1 MSDSFERGINV
12 LKQPLSILP
21 EHISDLV
28 LEHIRQSIHYEP
40 VIGIMGKT
48 GAGKSSLCNALF
60 EHPLSPVSHA
70 EGCTRKPLYFTLNAG
85 GRSLTLIDLPG
96 AGESLKHDEIY
107 RQMYQEQLPKLDLI
121 LWVMKA
127 DDRACTIDEEFHR
140 FLLDCGVSTD
150 SIVFVINQAD
160 KAEPSLEWDREKGI
174 SFSGATH
181 DAHSEK
187 CCRFPP
193 VLYPLPGAC
202 SFAKTGYNM
211 SRIVKQ

>member
-70 EGCTRKPLYFTLNAG
+70 EGCTRKPLHFTLNAG
-85 GRSLTLIDLPG
+85 GRSLTLVDL
-96 AGESLKHDEIY
+96 S
-107 RQMYQEQLPKLDLI
+107 
-121 LWVMKA
+121 
-127 DDRACTIDEEFHR
+127 
-140 FLLDCGVSTD
+140 GV
-150 SIVFVINQAD
+150 V
-160 KAEPSLEWDREKGI
+160 
-174 SFSGATH
+174 
-181 DAHSEK
+181 AH
-187 CCRFPP
+187 
-193 VLYPLPGAC
+193 
-202 SFAKTGYNM
+202 
-211 SRIVKQ
+211 

>member
-70 EGCTRKPLYFTLNAG
+70 EGCTRKPLHFTLNAG
-85 GRSLTLIDLPG
+85 GRSLTLVCFVTSVLNTPCMLIKAPDSNAMINPMYYFPAFPFILPL
-96 AGESLKHDEIY
+96 S
-107 RQMYQEQLPKLDLI
+107 
-121 LWVMKA
+121 
-127 DDRACTIDEEFHR
+127 
-140 FLLDCGVSTD
+140 
-150 SIVFVINQAD
+150 
-160 KAEPSLEWDREKGI
+160 
-174 SFSGATH
+174 
-181 DAHSEK
+181 
-187 CCRFPP
+187 
-193 VLYPLPGAC
+193 
-202 SFAKTGYNM
+202 
-211 SRIVKQ
+211 